1 MEQAKRVF
9 KIILILLFISP
20 CLSIAADKWEFI
32 IAPYALVPYIDGD
45 ASVGRVEGAELDV
58 GPKDIVENLDL
69 GAMIQLEAHH
79 ESGYGISLAYNFM
92 DLGGGATDP
101 SGMVSLDVDMYQG
114 ILEGY
119 GVYRVKTG
127 RGPLDFYGGVRWW
140 DMDVEL
146 DVNGSK
152 IVENTADWVDPV
164 VGARWMLQIA
174 DSWHLILKG
183 DIGGFGIA
191 SDFTW
196 NLQGGF
202 VWDAT
207 DYLSLVFQYRALS
220 VDYSTGTVGTPDR
233 FAYDTITHGPMFGLA
248 FKL

>member
-1 MEQAKRVF
+1 MKKTQFFICTFLIMLVF
-9 KIILILLFISP
+9 P
-20 CLSIAADKWEFI
+20 ALSLAADKWEFI

-45 ASVGRVEGAELDV
+45 TSVGRVEGAELDV
-58 GPKDIVENLDL
+58 GPKDIIENLDL

-101 SGMVSLDVDMYQG
+101 SGMVSLDADIYQG

-119 GVYRVKTG
+119 GIYRVNTD

-140 DMDVEL
+140 DMDVEI
-146 DVNGSK
+146 K
-152 IVENTADWVDPV
+152 INSSQVVDNNADWVDPV
-164 VGARWMLQIA
+164 VGLRWMPQIA
-174 DSWHLILKG
+174 DNWHLILKG
-183 DIGGFGIA
+183 DIGGFGAA

-196 NLQGGF
+196 NLQGGII
-202 VWDAT
+202 WDAT

-233 FAYDTITHGPMFGLA
+233 FAYDTITHGPLFGLA
-248 FKL
+248 FRL

>member
-1 MEQAKRVF
+1 MKKTQFFICAFLIMLVF
-9 KIILILLFISP
+9 P
-20 CLSIAADKWEFI
+20 ALSLAADKWEFI

-45 ASVGRVEGAELDV
+45 TSVGRVEGAELDV
-58 GPKDIVENLDL
+58 GPKDIIENLDL

-101 SGMVSLDVDMYQG
+101 SGMVSLDADIYQG

-119 GVYRVKTG
+119 GIYRVNTD

-140 DMDVEL
+140 DMDVEI
-146 DVNGSK
+146 K
-152 IVENTADWVDPV
+152 INSSQVVDNNADWVDPV
-164 VGARWMLQIA
+164 VGLRWMPQIA
-174 DSWHLILKG
+174 DNWHLILKG
-183 DIGGFGIA
+183 DIGGFGAA

-196 NLQGGF
+196 NLQGGII
-202 VWDAT
+202 WDAT

-233 FAYDTITHGPMFGLA
+233 FAYDTITHGPLFGLA
-248 FKL
+248 FRL